1 MNREQK
7 IIRASW
13 VAILGNSLLAL
24 LKITLGI
31 ASGSYAVVADGIDSS
46 TDILTSL
53 ITLITARIISRPPNI
68 KYPYG
73 YEKADTVATKALSF
87 IIFFAGAQ
95 LAISTVEKIISGE
108 TAQLPARLAVYVTLF
123 SIVGKL
129 LLSLY
134 LFAAGRKASSSMLMA
149 NAKNMRNDILISL
162 SVLTGLVVTFVF
174 RLPILDRLVAL
185 AVSAFIITEAFRI
198 FLRSNTELMDGIPE
212 TELYRE
218 LFDAVLT
225 VEGASNPH
233 RMRAR
238 KIGTYLMINMDIEVD
253 PLLTVKESHDIAK
266 AVENSIKLR
275 IPNVYDVMVHVEP
288 RGNLEH
294 DEKFG
299 VKESDIQNINRI
311 R

>member
-13 VAILGNSLLAL
+13 VAIIGNTLLAL
-24 LKITLGI
+24 LKIILGI
-31 ASGSYAVVADGIDSS
+31 LSGSYAVVADGIDSS

-73 YEKADTVATKALSF
+73 YEKADTVATKLLSF
-87 IIFFAGAQ
+87 VIFFAGAQ
-95 LAISTVEKIISGE
+95 LGISTIEKFISGE
-108 TAQLPARLAVYVTLF
+108 TGAMPAMLAVYVTLF
-123 SIVGKL
+123 SVAGKL
-129 LLSLY
+129 LLSLF
-134 LFAAGRKASSSMLMA
+134 LFREGKRNNSSMLIA

-162 SVLTGLVVTFVF
+162 SVLAGLVFTYILK
-174 RLPILDRLVAL
+174 LPILDKIVAL
-185 AVSAFIITEAFRI
+185 VVSGFIIKEALRI
-198 FLRSNTELMDGIPE
+198 FMKSNIELMDGIPE
-212 TELYRE
+212 TELYCE
-218 LFDAVLT
+218 LFNAVRD

-238 KIGTYLMINMDIEVD
+238 KIGSYLMINMDIEVD
-253 PLLTVKESHDIAK
+253 PDLSVKASHEIAK
-266 AVENSIKLR
+266 EVEISIKAK

-288 RGNLEH
+288 KGNLEH

-299 VKESDIQNINRI
+299 VKESDIEKLSRQK
-311 R
+311 